1 MHSSI
6 VAQSPVRSVQAI
18 YRELEHAFD
27 RAFGG
32 ALNPLKH
39 LGALGFLLF
48 WLLAA
53 SGVVLYVML
62 DTSAGGAWRS
72 IEDFA
77 GEPHSVGSAVR
88 GLHRYA
94 ADAFVV
100 VTLGHLAREW
110 LLGRFNGFRRF
121 SWLTGVPLLP
131 AAFVCAIG
139 GFWLNWDRLG
149 QFSAIAT
156 FEWLDALPF
165 LGSPLARNFLGGAV
179 SDRLFSLFVF
189 VHLGVPLLLVFGL
202 WFHIQR
208 IGRAQVFPPRALA
221 LGTGLTLLALALALP
236 VRSQPAADLGV
247 VPGLLPLDWL
257 LLFVHPLTDAT
268 SPVVV
273 WALLLATLTAL
284 FALPFVRPRVRQAVA
299 VVDPANCNGC
309 RRCADDCPYNAI
321 AMVPH
326 PSSRRGAQM
335 AQVDTD
341 QCASC
346 GICAGACPSS
356 TPFRSVRRLVT
367 GIDMPQWPVDALR
380 SRVVQGLAA
389 RRGAPSFVV
398 FGCDRGARVDAL
410 AQPDVLAFSLACTG
424 MLPPSFVEYAL
435 RGGADGVLV
444 TGCREGGCEFRLG
457 QRWTAERLRGERE
470 PHLRS
475 TVAADRWATA
485 WADAGDEAAVR
496 VALGELRRRTG
507 HAIPP
512 MDAEAAA

>member
-1 MHSSI
+1 MPYSLA
-6 VAQSPVRSVQAI
+6 AQRPVPAIQAL
-18 YRELEHAFD
+18 YRELEHGFD

-32 ALNPLKH
+32 VLNPLKH
-39 LGALGFLLF
+39 LGALAFLLF
-48 WLLAA
+48 WLLAL
-53 SGVVLYVML
+53 SGIVLYVML
-62 DTSAGGAWRS
+62 DTSAGGAWQS

-77 GEPHSVGSAVR
+77 GEPRSVGSAVR

-131 AAFVCAIG
+131 LAFVCAIG

-156 FEWLDALPF
+156 FEWLDALPI

-208 IGRAQVFPPRALA
+208 LGRAEVFPPRALA

-236 VRSQPAADLGV
+236 ARSQGPADLAL
-247 VPGLLPLDWL
+247 VPGPLALDWF
-257 LLFVHPLTDAT
+257 LLFIHPLTDAT
-268 SPVVV
+268 SAAFV
-273 WALLLATLTAL
+273 WALLLVALAAL
-284 FALPFVRPRVRQAVA
+284 FALPFVRPRSREAVA

-326 PSSRRGAQM
+326 PNDRHGAQM
-335 AQVDTD
+335 AQVDAD

-356 TPFRSVRRLVT
+356 TPFRSAQRLVT

-380 SRVVQGLAA
+380 RRLVQGLAA
-389 RRGAPSFVV
+389 RRGENAFVV
-398 FGCDRGARVDAL
+398 FGCDCGARIDTL

-444 TGCREGGCEFRLG
+444 TACREGGCEFRLG
-457 QRWTAERLRGERE
+457 QRWTDERLRGDRE

-475 TVAADRWATA
+475 TVAAQRWATA

-496 VALGELRRRTG
+496 DALDHLRNRAVQG
-507 HAIPP
+507 VPA
-512 MDAEAAA
+512 AQAKAAA